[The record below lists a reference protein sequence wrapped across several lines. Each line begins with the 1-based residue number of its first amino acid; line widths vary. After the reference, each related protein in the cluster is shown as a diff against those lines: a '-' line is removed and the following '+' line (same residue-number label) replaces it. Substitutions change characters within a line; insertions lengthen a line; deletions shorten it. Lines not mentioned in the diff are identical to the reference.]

1 MLQFQGFVPELIYQS
16 RNDYSKNGFKMK
28 DCVTSGCSSFMF
40 SVSSIHLPKG
50 CSGSR
55 SIKAGMIIQKAVFKM
70 RLQAV
75 DAPNF
80 HWFHFQWFL
89 APKVSEL
96 IYQSRNGYSNSVF

>member
-28 DCVTSGCSSFMF
+28 DCETSGCSSFHVF
-40 SVSSIHLPKG
+40 SFLDPFAKG

-70 RLQAV
+70 KLQAV
-75 DAPNF
+75 DAPTSSGSIF
-80 HWFHFQWFL
+80 SGSS
-89 APKVSEL
+89 AKVL
-96 IYQSRNGYSNSVF
+96 N